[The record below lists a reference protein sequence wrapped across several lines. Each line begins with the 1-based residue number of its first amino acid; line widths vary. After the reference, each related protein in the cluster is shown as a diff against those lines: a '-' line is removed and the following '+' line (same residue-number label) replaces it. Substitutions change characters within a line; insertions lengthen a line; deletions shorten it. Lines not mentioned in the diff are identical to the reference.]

1 MPHDL
6 QRRHLL
12 RALPL
17 TAAGLLL
24 AAKEGVAQQRPNG
37 SQRVLVAYFTR
48 TGNTE
53 VIARQIRRAQEAS
66 LFRIEPATP
75 YPEDYALTVAQARSE
90 TQSGYLP
97 PLAQVVADIGRY
109 RTIYLGFPIWGMTV
123 PPVVRSFLRA
133 HDLSGKTVVPFI
145 THGGYGI
152 GNSTEIL
159 QSFATGAELAPA
171 FTMEA
176 DQERRTLEQV
186 TGWLSRK

>member
-1 MPHDL
+1 MPHHP
-6 QRRHLL
+6 QRRHIL

-17 TAAGLLL
+17 AAAGLLL
-24 AAKEGVAQQRPNG
+24 AARKGDAQEQPAA

-53 VIARQIRRAQEAS
+53 VIAHQIRRAKQAS
-66 LFRIEPATP
+66 FFRMEPATP
-75 YPEDYALTVAQARSE
+75 YPEEYEPTVAQARRE
-90 TQSGYLP
+90 TGSDYLP
-97 PLAQVVADIGRY
+97 PLAQLVADIGRY
-109 RTIYLGFPIWGMTV
+109 QTIYLGFPIWGMTV

-133 HDLSGKTVVPFI
+133 HDFSGKTVVPFI
-145 THGGYGI
+145 THGGYGT

-159 QSFATGAELAPA
+159 QSFVPGAELAPA

-186 TGWLSRK
+186 TGWISQK